1 MESTKI
7 NDVEKKNLAN
17 AIREYEKEIDRLI
30 ENIEK
35 LEEKQDAL
43 IDQYV
48 NKYPDTCAED
58 LRGIIEIEI
67 EDLDKEIEDLKA
79 TMAEYDKKIS
89 GKNKAGT
96 CACDCGDYPTK
107 CSDCSDDDEDEDEDV
122 SEEDSYNEEWRN
134 AAVNYIISLGKL
146 QNLVYSIL

>member
-35 LEEKQDAL
+35 LEEKQETL

-58 LRGIIEIEI
+58 LKGIIEIEI
-67 EDLDKEIEDLKA
+67 EDLDKEIEDLK
-79 TMAEYDKKIS
+79 TTIAECGKKMTS
-89 GKNKAGT
+89 T
-96 CACDCGDYPTK
+96 YACDCGDYPTK
-107 CSDCSDDDEDEDEDV
+107 CSDCSDNDEDEEDGD
-122 SEEDSYNEEWRN
+122 DSSGHHHDYSLDIVR
-134 AAVNYIISLGKL
+134 AAI
-146 QNLVYSIL
+146 NLVLAFDALQGTVYEIM